1 MRSAPHLRSRS
12 VLLIGPRDLA
22 EEFLA
27 PWMPSLTS
35 PVVYLD
41 PANPAFPNNSGGTLI
56 VRDVERL
63 APLHQDQFLEWLNA
77 QHEITRT
84 IAISPRSLFPRVQV
98 GAFSEQLYYRLNT
111 VIVELNRR

>member
-1 MRSAPHLRSRS
+1 MRSAPHLRSHS

-27 PWMPSLTS
+27 PLMPSLTS

-41 PANPAFPNNSGGTLI
+41 AANPAFPNNSCGTLI
-56 VRDVERL
+56 LRDVERL

-77 QHEITRT
+77 RHEITCI
-84 IAISPRSLFPRVQV
+84 IALSPRSLFPRVQV